1 MSDLI
6 FNIFPNERYID
17 MTLYQYGWERCA
29 PLHSYG
35 PAARNHYLFHFILSG
50 KGTLLSTDSQGVT
63 HAYQLRRNQGFLICP
78 GQINTYHADETD
90 PWEYAWIEFDGIR
103 AKEFIETAGLG
114 FDEPIYRYN
123 RKELAARLRDEI
135 MSLVQNQKNTSLYQI
150 GHLYLFV
157 DLLIQSSANHKE
169 ITVGKL
175 KDFYI
180 REAVSFIEQNYSH
193 TITVEDIAAFC
204 NLNRS
209 YLG

>member
-90 PWEYAWIEFDGIR
+90 PWEYAWIEFDG
-103 AKEFIETAGLG
+103 
-114 FDEPIYRYN
+114 
-123 RKELAARLRDEI
+123 
-135 MSLVQNQKNTSLYQI
+135 SV
-150 GHLYLFV
+150 
-157 DLLIQSSANHKE
+157 
-169 ITVGKL
+169 
-175 KDFYI
+175 
-180 REAVSFIEQNYSH
+180 
-193 TITVEDIAAFC
+193 
-204 NLNRS
+204 
-209 YLG
+209 